1 LRRAPGNKP
10 NSEVIQMVAKKETT
24 KTVVAGF
31 EMPKFDM
38 PNFEMPKVEVPA
50 AVRELAERSVAQAK
64 DTYERMKA
72 VAEETTDVIEDTYAT
87 YSQGAVE
94 FTGKA
99 LDAAKTNTAATFD
112 FYKDIMTAKSIAEV
126 VEKQT
131 AFARAQYETIVNQG
145 KELQALAQRIG
156 TEAVAPAKAAA
167 EKAMSEFRQT
177 AA

>member
-1 LRRAPGNKP
+1 
-10 NSEVIQMVAKKETT
+10 MVAKKETT

-38 PNFEMPKVEVPA
+38 PNFEVPKVEMPA
-50 AVRELAERSVAQAK
+50 AVREFAEKSVAQAK
-64 DTYERMKA
+64 DTYERLKT
-72 VAEETTDVIEDTYAT
+72 VAEETTDMIEDTYAT

-94 FTGKA
+94 FAGKA

-112 FYKDIMTAKSIAEV
+112 FAKDLMTAKSIAEV

-131 AFARAQYETIVNQG
+131 AFARAQFEAVVNQG
-145 KELQALAQRIG
+145 KELSALAQRISND
-156 TEAVAPAKAAA
+156 TAAPAKAAA
-167 EKAMSEFRQT
+167 EKAMAEFKKT

>member
-1 LRRAPGNKP
+1 
-10 NSEVIQMVAKKETT
+10 MVAKKETT

-38 PNFEMPKVEVPA
+38 PNFEVPKVEMPV
-50 AVRELAERSVAQAK
+50 AVREFAEKSVAQAK

-72 VAEETTDVIEDTYAT
+72 VAEETTDMIEDTYANYT
-87 YSQGAVE
+87 QGAVE

-99 LDAAKTNTAATFD
+99 LDAAKANTAATFE
-112 FYKDIMTAKSIAEV
+112 FAKDIMTAKSIAEV

-131 AFARAQYETIVNQG
+131 AFARAQFEAVVNQG

-156 TEAVAPAKAAA
+156 TETVAPAKAAA
-167 EKAMSEFRQT
+167 EKAMSEFKKT

>member
-1 LRRAPGNKP
+1 
-10 NSEVIQMVAKKETT
+10 MVAKKETT

-38 PNFEMPKVEVPA
+38 PNFEVPKVEMPA
-50 AVRELAERSVAQAK
+50 AVRDFAEKSVAQAK
-64 DTYERMKA
+64 DTYERLKT
-72 VAEETTDVIEDTYAT
+72 VAEETTDMIEDTYAT

-99 LDAAKTNTAATFD
+99 LDHAKVNTTAAFD
-112 FYKDIMTAKSIAEV
+112 FAKDLMTAKSIAEV

-131 AFARAQYETIVNQG
+131 AFARAQFEAVVNQG
-145 KELQALAQRIG
+145 KELSALAQRISND
-156 TEAVAPAKAAA
+156 TAAPAKAAA
-167 EKAMSEFRQT
+167 EKAMAEFKKT

>member
-1 LRRAPGNKP
+1 
-10 NSEVIQMVAKKETT
+10 MVTKKEGTRT
-24 KTVVAGF
+24 AVAGLEMPKF

-87 YSQGAVE
+87 YTQGAVE
-94 FTGKA
+94 LTGKA
-99 LDAAKTNTAATFD
+99 IEAAKTNTNAAFD
-112 FYKDIMTAKSIAEV
+112 FAKDIMTAKSIAEV

-131 AFARAQYETIVNQG
+131 AFVRSQFEAFVNQG
-145 KELQALAQRIG
+145 KELQVLAQRIG
-156 TEAVAPAKAAA
+156 TEASAPVKAAA